1 MSSEVN
7 KQSHIVNGLILYKL
21 AFFSLIFLGCT
32 CKFVSYIYCCFIYFF
47 LWEEKGGLQ
56 YMLALI
62 A

>member
-1 MSSEVN
+1 MSPEVNN

-21 AFFSLIFLGCT
+21 AFFSFNLFGMYMFLISVVVLYFL
-32 CKFVSYIYCCFIYFF
+32 F

>member
-1 MSSEVN
+1 MF
-7 KQSHIVNGLILYKL
+7 LIAVVVLY
-21 AFFSLIFLGCT
+21 FL
-32 CKFVSYIYCCFIYFF
+32 F